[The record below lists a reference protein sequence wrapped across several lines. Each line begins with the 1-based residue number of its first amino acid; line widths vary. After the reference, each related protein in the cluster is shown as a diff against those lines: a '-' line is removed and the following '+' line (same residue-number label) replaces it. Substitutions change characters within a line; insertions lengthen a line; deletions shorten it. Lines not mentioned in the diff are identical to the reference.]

1 MKIIVPIIPKGQ
13 MRARHAVI
21 NGFSRTYKDPRQAKE
36 EEALM
41 SLLGRFQPAEPMEGP
56 LLLGVKAFL
65 PIPASKPKAWKV
77 AALVGAIRPTTKP
90 DLDNLLK
97 HVKDCLSMLGFWG
110 DDRQVVGYLPHTGK
124 WYSDR
129 PRWEIEIVEYGPK
142 GCGTVHPAVPVA
154 RTGPDMQQRC
164 FPTLPG
170 VQL

>member
-1 MKIIVPIIPKGQ
+1 MRIIIPIIPKGQ

-41 SLLGRFQPAEPMEGP
+41 SLLAAHQPAEPMQGP
-56 LLLGVKAFL
+56 LLLGVRAFL
-65 PIPASKPKAWKV
+65 PIPTGKPKTWQ
-77 AALVGAIRPTTKP
+77 ALARAGAVRPTVKP

-97 HVKDCLSMLGFWG
+97 HVKDCLSMLRFWE
-110 DDRQVVGYLPHTGK
+110 DDRQVVGYLPLTGK
-124 WYSDR
+124 WYSDT
-129 PRWEIEIVEYGPK
+129 PRWELEIVKYEVVYRSGHQKP
-142 GCGTVHPAVPVA
+142 GN
-154 RTGPDMQQRC
+154 MQQQS